1 MIDIAQVQ
9 GQVHAQSV
17 QKVGE
22 LAEKN
27 PQRNR
32 LHHPHLAARERSLTK
47 RRRHGLSLRPKEQA
61 KSSQNEIADLM
72 ATLASRQG
80 ASGGSRK
87 LTGPE
92 RAAVLMLALGEQYGG
107 KIWSLLDDDELR
119 ELSVVMSTLGTDR
132 RRRRS
137 RTCCWNSSGGCRP
150 RARCMGNYDATERLL
165 QQYLPP
171 ERVGGIMDEIRG
183 PAGRNMWEKLSNV
196 QEEVLANY
204 LKNEYPQTVAV
215 VLSKIRPEHAARVLA
230 ILPEELAL
238 DVVNRMLR
246 MEAVQKEVIERV
258 EQTLRTEFMSN
269 LSQTRR
275 RDAHEVMAEIFNN
288 FDRQT
293 ETRFMTALEEDNR
306 ETAERIKTLMFTFDD
321 LIKLDAGSA
330 QTLMRHV
337 DKDKLAI
344 ALKGATEAVRQF
356 FMGNMSTRAA
366 KMLVDDMSAMG
377 PVRLRDVD
385 EAQALLVN
393 LAKDLAAK
401 GEIMISKS
409 RGDEELIY

>member
-1 MIDIAQVQ
+1 MSAAQDQ
-9 GQVHAQSV
+9 
-17 QKVGE
+17 
-22 LAEKN
+22 
-27 PQRNR
+27 
-32 LHHPHLAARERSLTK
+32 
-47 RRRHGLSLRPKEQA
+47 EQA
-61 KSSQNEIADLM
+61 KRDIESVVA
-72 ATLASRQG
+72 ALAGRTAG
-80 ASGGSRK
+80 RPPRK

-92 RAAVLMLALGEQYGG
+92 RAAVLMLALGEQHGG
-107 KIWSLLDDDELR
+107 KIWNMLDDDELR
-119 ELSVVMSTLGTDR
+119 ELSVVMSTLGTIEAESVENLLLEFVGR
-132 RRRRS
+132 MS
-137 RTCCWNSSGGCRP
+137 ASG
-150 RARCMGNYDATERLL
+150 ALMGNYDATERLL
-165 QQYLPP
+165 HQFLPP
-171 ERVGGIMDEIRG
+171 ERVGGIMEEIRG

-215 VLSKIRPEHAARVLA
+215 VLSKIRPEHAARVLG

-238 DVVNRMLR
+238 DVINRMLK
-246 MEAVQKEVIERV
+246 MEAVQKEVLERV
-258 EQTLRTEFMSN
+258 ESTLRTEFMSN

-293 ETRFMTALEEDNR
+293 ETRFMTALEDENR
-306 ETAERIKTLMFTFDD
+306 EAAERIKTLMFTFDD
-321 LIKLDAGSA
+321 LTRLDSGSA
-330 QTLMRHV
+330 QTMMRNI

-344 ALKGATEAVRQF
+344 ALKGANETVRQF
-356 FMGNMSTRAA
+356 FMSNMSTRAA
-366 KMLVDDMSAMG
+366 KMLADDMQAMG

-385 EAQALLVN
+385 EAQSQLVN

>member
-1 MIDIAQVQ
+1 VIVETMAATAAAQKT
-9 GQVHAQSV
+9 STP
-17 QKVGE
+17 E
-22 LAEKN
+22 L
-27 PQRNR
+27 
-32 LHHPHLAARERSLTK
+32 
-47 RRRHGLSLRPKEQA
+47 HGL
-61 KSSQNEIADLM
+61 I
-72 ATLASRQG
+72 ATLASRQAQVE
-80 ASGGSRK
+80 ASATTRN

-107 KIWSLLDDDELR
+107 KIWSMLDDDELR
-119 ELSVVMSTLGTDR
+119 ELSIVMSTIGTVDAVSVEALLLEFV
-132 RRRRS
+132 S
-137 RTCCWNSSGGCRP
+137 RMSASG
-150 RARCMGNYDATERLL
+150 ALMGNYDATERLL
-165 QQYLPP
+165 QQFLPP

-204 LKNEYPQTVAV
+204 LKNEYPQTIAV
-215 VLSKIRPEHAARVLA
+215 VLSKLKPEHAARVLA
-230 ILPEELAL
+230 ILPEDLAL
-238 DVVNRMLR
+238 DVVNRMLK

-293 ETRFMTALEEDNR
+293 ETRFITALEEDNR
-306 ETAERIKTLMFTFDD
+306 DAAERIKALMFTFDD
-321 LIKLDAGSA
+321 LVKLDTGSA
-330 QTLMRHV
+330 QTLMRHI
-337 DKDKLAI
+337 DKEKLAV

-356 FMGNMSTRAA
+356 FLGNMSTRAA
-366 KMLVDDMSAMG
+366 KMLVDDMQAMG

-385 EAQALLVN
+385 EAQAVLVN